1 MRRIFVTN
9 DGKDPV
15 DSLCEGFL
23 EMPYRYVNINF
34 RKEHRNMRS
43 MTAFGRAQVAGEGY
57 ELTVE
62 LRSVNNRYLD
72 LNIRLP
78 RAWAAQEERIKTALA
93 GLGVSRGKVDVSV
106 TLADTRTQA
115 GGAILEPDMEAAG
128 RYLEAARALETALG
142 VVNDLT
148 AARLLTLPGVMVPV
162 KEDTAEDDDAVWV
175 KLSPAVTEATSAFL
189 AAREREGARLAADVL
204 AKLEGIR
211 AMVATIAAR
220 SEENIAAYRVRF
232 EERLRAALGETGATF
247 DENRVITECAVYADR
262 VAIDEELVRLASHF
276 DALEGLFKSD
286 EAVGRKID
294 FMLQETNREINTIGS
309 KCSDAAMART
319 VAEVKSELEKIR
331 EQIQNIE

>member
-1 MRRIFVTN
+1 
-9 DGKDPV
+9 
-15 DSLCEGFL
+15 
-23 EMPYRYVNINF
+23 
-34 RKEHRNMRS
+34 MRS
-43 MTAFGRAQVAGEGY
+43 MTAFGRATVAGEGY

-72 LNIRLP
+72 LNFRLP
-78 RAWAAQEERIKTALA
+78 RAWMAMEERIKATLSTM
-93 GLGVSRGKVDVSV
+93 GVSRGKVDVSV
-106 TLADTRTQA
+106 TLTDTRAQS
-115 GGAILEPDMEAAG
+115 GAALTEPD
-128 RYLEAARALETALG
+128 LEAARSYLKAASLLEAELG
-142 VVNDLT
+142 VKNDLT
-148 AARLLTLPGVMVPV
+148 ATRLLTLPGVMVPV
-162 KEDTAEDDDAVWV
+162 KEDTAETDDEIWER
-175 KLSPAVTEATSAFL
+175 LSPAVTEAVTAFL

-204 AKLEGIR
+204 TKLEGIR
-211 AMVATIAAR
+211 GMVASIAAR
-220 SEENIAAYRVRF
+220 SAENVASYRVRF

-276 DALEGLFKSD
+276 DALEGLFKSS

-309 KCSDAAMART
+309 KCSDATMAQT

>member
-1 MRRIFVTN
+1 
-9 DGKDPV
+9 
-15 DSLCEGFL
+15 
-23 EMPYRYVNINF
+23 
-34 RKEHRNMRS
+34 MRS
-43 MTAFGRAQVAGEGY
+43 MTAFGRATVAGEGY

-72 LNIRLP
+72 LNFRLP
-78 RAWAAQEERIKTALA
+78 RAWTAMEERIKAALSA
-93 GLGVSRGKVDVSV
+93 MGVSRGKVDFSV
-106 TLADTRTQA
+106 TLTDTRAQS
-115 GGAILEPDMEAAG
+115 GAALTEPDLDAA
-128 RYLEAARALETALG
+128 RNYMNAAALLEAELG
-142 VVNDLT
+142 VKNDLT
-148 AARLLTLPGVMVPV
+148 ATRLLTLPGVMVPV
-162 KEDTAEDDDAVWV
+162 KEDTAETDDEVWA
-175 KLSPAVTEATSAFL
+175 KLSPAVTEAVTAFL

-204 AKLEGIR
+204 SKLEGIR
-211 AMVATIAAR
+211 GLVATIAAR
-220 SEENIAAYRVRF
+220 SAENVAAYRVRF

-276 DALEGLFKSD
+276 EALEGLFKSS

>member
-1 MRRIFVTN
+1 
-9 DGKDPV
+9 
-15 DSLCEGFL
+15 
-23 EMPYRYVNINF
+23 MPTLFPKGTLQY
-34 RKEHRNMRS
+34 MRS
-43 MTAFGRAQVAGEGY
+43 MTAFGRATVAGEGY

-72 LNIRLP
+72 LNFRLP
-78 RAWAAQEERIKTALA
+78 RAWTAMEERIKAALSA
-93 GLGVSRGKVDVSV
+93 MGVSRGKVDFSV
-106 TLADTRTQA
+106 TLTDTRAQS
-115 GGAILEPDMEAAG
+115 GAALTEPDLDAA
-128 RYLEAARALETALG
+128 RSYLNAAALLEAELG
-142 VVNDLT
+142 VKNDLT
-148 AARLLTLPGVMVPV
+148 TSRLLTLPGVMVPV
-162 KEDTAEDDDAVWV
+162 KEDTAETDDEIWA
-175 KLSPAVTEATSAFL
+175 KLSPAVTEAVTAFL
-189 AAREREGARLAADVL
+189 AAREREGARLASDVL
-204 AKLEGIR
+204 AKLDGIR
-211 AMVATIAAR
+211 ELVATIAAR
-220 SEENIAAYRVRF
+220 SAENIAAYRVRF

-247 DENRVITECAVYADR
+247 DENRVITECAIYADR

>member
-1 MRRIFVTN
+1 
-9 DGKDPV
+9 
-15 DSLCEGFL
+15 
-23 EMPYRYVNINF
+23 
-34 RKEHRNMRS
+34 MRS
-43 MTAFGRAQVAGEGY
+43 MTAFGRATVAGEGY

-72 LNIRLP
+72 LNFRLP
-78 RAWAAQEERIKTALA
+78 RAWTAMEERIKAALSA
-93 GLGVSRGKVDVSV
+93 MGVSRGKVDFSV
-106 TLADTRTQA
+106 TLTDTRAQS
-115 GGAILEPDMEAAG
+115 GAAVLEPDLDVAR
-128 RYLEAARALETALG
+128 RYVEAARLLCEELN
-142 VVNDLT
+142 VDHDLT
-148 AARLLTLPGVMVPV
+148 TSRLLTLPGVMVPV
-162 KEDTAEDDDAVWV
+162 KEDTAETDDEIWA
-175 KLSPAVTEATSAFL
+175 KLSPAVTEAVTAFL
-189 AAREREGARLAADVL
+189 AAREREGARLASDVL
-204 AKLEGIR
+204 AKLDGIR
-211 AMVATIAAR
+211 ELVATIAAR
-220 SEENIAAYRVRF
+220 SAENIAAYRVRF

-247 DENRVITECAVYADR
+247 DENRVITECAIYADR

>member
-1 MRRIFVTN
+1 
-9 DGKDPV
+9 
-15 DSLCEGFL
+15 
-23 EMPYRYVNINF
+23 
-34 RKEHRNMRS
+34 MRS
-43 MTAFGRAQVAGEGY
+43 MTAFGRATVAGEGY

-72 LNIRLP
+72 LNFRLP
-78 RAWAAQEERIKTALA
+78 RAWTAMEERIKATLSAM
-93 GLGVSRGKVDVSV
+93 GVSRGKVDFSV
-106 TLADTRTQA
+106 TLTDTRAQS
-115 GGAILEPDMEAAG
+115 GAALTEPDLDAA
-128 RYLEAARALETALG
+128 RNYMNAAALLEAELG
-142 VVNDLT
+142 VKNDLT
-148 AARLLTLPGVMVPV
+148 ATRLLTLPGVMVPV
-162 KEDTAEDDDAVWV
+162 KEDTAETDDEVWA
-175 KLSPAVTEATSAFL
+175 KLSPAVTEAVTAFL

-204 AKLEGIR
+204 AKLDGIR
-211 AMVATIAAR
+211 ALVATIAAR
-220 SEENIAAYRVRF
+220 SAENIAAYRVRF

-276 DALEGLFKSD
+276 EALEGLFKSS

-309 KCSDAAMART
+309 KCSDAAMAQT

>member
-1 MRRIFVTN
+1 
-9 DGKDPV
+9 
-15 DSLCEGFL
+15 
-23 EMPYRYVNINF
+23 
-34 RKEHRNMRS
+34 MRS
-43 MTAFGRAQVAGEGY
+43 MTAFGRATVAGEGY

-72 LNIRLP
+72 LNFRLP
-78 RAWAAQEERIKTALA
+78 RAWTAMEERIKAALSA
-93 GLGVSRGKVDVSV
+93 MGVSRGKVDFSV
-106 TLADTRTQA
+106 TLTDTRAQS
-115 GGAILEPDMEAAG
+115 GAALTEPD
-128 RYLEAARALETALG
+128 LEAARNYLNAAALLEAELG
-142 VVNDLT
+142 VKNDLT
-148 AARLLTLPGVMVPV
+148 ATRLLTLPGVMVPV
-162 KEDTAEDDDAVWV
+162 KEDTAETDDEVWA
-175 KLSPAVTEATSAFL
+175 KLSPAVTEAVTAFL

-204 AKLEGIR
+204 AKLDGIR
-211 AMVATIAAR
+211 GLVATIAAR
-220 SEENIAAYRVRF
+220 SAENVATYRVRF

-276 DALEGLFKSD
+276 EALEGLFKSS

-309 KCSDAAMART
+309 KCSDAAMAQT

>member
-1 MRRIFVTN
+1 
-9 DGKDPV
+9 
-15 DSLCEGFL
+15 
-23 EMPYRYVNINF
+23 
-34 RKEHRNMRS
+34 MRS
-43 MTAFGRAQVAGEGY
+43 MTAFGRATVAGEGY

-72 LNIRLP
+72 LNFRLP
-78 RAWAAQEERIKTALA
+78 RAWTAMEERIKAALSA
-93 GLGVSRGKVDVSV
+93 MGVSRGKVDFSV
-106 TLADTRTQA
+106 TLTDTRA
-115 GGAILEPDMEAAG
+115 ASGAAVLEPDLDVAR
-128 RYLEAARALETALG
+128 RYVEAARRLCEELN
-142 VVNDLT
+142 VDHDLT
-148 AARLLTLPGVMVPV
+148 TSRLLTLPGVMVPV
-162 KEDTAEDDDAVWV
+162 KEDTAETDDEIWA
-175 KLSPAVTEATSAFL
+175 KLSPAVTEAVTAFL
-189 AAREREGARLAADVL
+189 AAREREGARLASDVL

-211 AMVATIAAR
+211 ELVATIAAR
-220 SEENIAAYRVRF
+220 SAENIAAYRVRF

-247 DENRVITECAVYADR
+247 DENRVITECAIYADR

-309 KCSDAAMART
+309 KCSDATMAQT

>member
-1 MRRIFVTN
+1 
-9 DGKDPV
+9 
-15 DSLCEGFL
+15 
-23 EMPYRYVNINF
+23 
-34 RKEHRNMRS
+34 MRS
-43 MTAFGRAQVAGEGY
+43 MTAFGRATVAGEGY

-72 LNIRLP
+72 LNFRMP
-78 RAWAAQEERIKTALA
+78 RAWTAQEERIKATLSAM
-93 GLGVSRGKVDVSV
+93 GVSRGKVDVSV
-106 TLADTRTQA
+106 SLTDTRAQS
-115 GGAILEPDMEAAG
+115 GASLLQPDLDVA
-128 RYLEAARALETALG
+128 RNYLESACLLEAELG
-142 VVNDLT
+142 VKNDLT
-148 AARLLTLPGVMVPV
+148 ATRLLTLPGVMVPV
-162 KEDTAEDDDAVWV
+162 KEDTEEDDDAVWA
-175 KLSPAVTEATSAFL
+175 KLSPAVTEAVTAFL
-189 AAREREGARLAADVL
+189 SAREREGARLAADVL
-204 AKLEGIR
+204 DKLSGIR
-211 AMVATIAAR
+211 ELVSTIAAR
-220 SEENIAAYRVRF
+220 SAENVANYRVRF

-276 DALEGLFKSD
+276 DALEGLFKSS